1 MMPEICPRCREPVK
15 AGATF
20 VEMPTA
26 PGRLAAWRLRHKRA
40 GGAGCV
46 AYVGPELARAAP
58 SVPSPTALAFGGGV
72 YSEFDSDSPYGR
84 PVTRR

>member
-1 MMPEICPRCREPVK
+1 MMPEVCPRCRERVK

-46 AYVGPELARAAP
+46 AYVGPELARATP
-58 SVPSPTALAFGGGV
+58 PVPALPAAVFRDD
-72 YSEFDSDSPYGR
+72 YSEFDAAAPYDR